1 MSRNPFAQAVSLIA
15 ALEVIVLASL
25 AWVLNLRSGPVL
37 GLESGA
43 ILLFLPLALII
54 VFAMWLVL
62 RFLLLRRLR
71 WPALLVLAASLVL
84 GYLMVAASCGPVA
97 CFQPGPNRMMGWYL
111 VLGVAG
117 AALAH
122 HFALTSF
129 NKKNPNGH

>member
-1 MSRNPFAQAVSLIA
+1 MRRNPLAPIVSLIA
-15 ALEVIVLASL
+15 AAEIIVLASL
-25 AWVLNLRSGPVL
+25 AWLANLRNGPTF

-43 ILLFLPLALII
+43 ILLFMPLALVII
-54 VFAMWLVL
+54 FAMWLVL
-62 RFLLLRRLR
+62 RFLLLRHLP

-84 GYLMVAASCGPVA
+84 GYLMVAASCGPVE